1 MLNNSSKTGIDLEQI
16 LLQETKYLV
25 NNSVKFLLMS
35 NSQLPNKNIEL
46 LLKCTWQKVT
56 KLTMSL
62 LLKTLNQ
69 NTYLSSL
76 VNKMILMPENGV
88 VHTTKDLSKSITYL
102 TKLSYKLK
110 LTELEWKNT
119 SKILILSEKVV

>member
-35 NSQLPNKNIEL
+35 NSQLLNKNIEL

-56 KLTMSL
+56 KLIMSL
-62 LLKTLNQ
+62 LLKTLNL

>member
-35 NSQLPNKNIEL
+35 NSQLLNKNIEL

-76 VNKMILMPENGV
+76 VNKMILMLENGV

>member
-35 NSQLPNKNIEL
+35 NSQLLNKNIEL

>member
-35 NSQLPNKNIEL
+35 NSQLLNKNIEL

-119 SKILILSEKVV
+119 SKILTLSEKVV

>member
-1 MLNNSSKTGIDLEQI
+1 MSNNSSKTGIDLEQI

-35 NSQLPNKNIEL
+35 NSQLLMKNIKL

-69 NTYLSSL
+69 NTYLNSL
-76 VNKMILMPENGV
+76 VNKMILMLENGV

-102 TKLSYKLK
+102 IKLSYKLK

-119 SKILILSEKVV
+119 SKILILSEKVQ